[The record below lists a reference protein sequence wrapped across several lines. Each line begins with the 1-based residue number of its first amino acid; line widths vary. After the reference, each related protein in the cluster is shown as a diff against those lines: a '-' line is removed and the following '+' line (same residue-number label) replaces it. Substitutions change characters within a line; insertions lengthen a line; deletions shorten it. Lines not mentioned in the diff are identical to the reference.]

1 MTIGKNENINDPILP
16 DMVLLGLILVNF
28 FPPIKFPIIYPP
40 VSRKIQINI
49 IIKKLEDCC
58 IYHKKHK

>member
-1 MTIGKNENINDPILP
+1 MTIGKRENINDPILP

-40 VSRKIQINI
+40 VSENIQINI
-49 IIKKLEDCC
+49 INNNLVGGLLYIS
-58 IYHKKHK
+58 